1 MTNEWKICLDK
12 NTTNYLK
19 SPSIHR
25 LITDIKAES
34 QYIQTIIN
42 DYYDNEKMIKTKE
55 CNDIFNIDNLLE
67 LCDLHFYREEY
78 FIVIADM
85 EKNIRRMIQCLKKR
99 TISNFPSQK
108 ANMIITYIMTM
119 F

>member
-34 QYIQTIIN
+34 QYIQNIIN

-55 CNDIFNIDNLLE
+55 IKKAKKE
-67 LCDLHFYREEY
+67 KETKESKEEKK
-78 FIVIADM
+78 DRK
-85 EKNIRRMIQCLKKR
+85 EKEA
-99 TISNFPSQK
+99 T
-108 ANMIITYIMTM
+108 
-119 F
+119 